1 MDMRKGAAV
10 KGDILE
16 TVKSFRF
23 TPGKGLRGPEPFG
36 CMNTGVAPVIMRSKA
51 TGKFLVG
58 PELEVYEA
66 RNRILFDRE
75 KNKRILK
82 GRLNPN
88 DKRRRVY
95 VFKTRAPAVAQF
107 EKLVLAQRA
116 QNDEMRAEYEDAKK
130 RSQSSNPEVAIQGA
144 LDLSEF

>member
-51 TGKFLVG
+51 TGNLTRKQ
-58 PELEVYEA
+58 
-66 RNRILFDRE
+66 RE
-75 KNKRILK
+75 YIKNLQREIAVWM
-82 GRLNPN
+82 N
-88 DKRRRVY
+88 DSIR
-95 VFKTRAPAVAQF
+95 PC
-107 EKLVLAQRA
+107 
-116 QNDEMRAEYEDAKK
+116 
-130 RSQSSNPEVAIQGA
+130 
-144 LDLSEF
+144 